1 MEFTLVIV
9 GRPNVGK
16 STLFNRLAGQ
26 RLALVDDTPGVTR
39 DRREA
44 QARLGDLPF
53 RIVDTAGLEE
63 GGPSSLFGRMRAQ
76 TDEAIKIADAAIMM
90 IDARAGVTPL
100 DEYFA
105 DWLRRKSIPAILV
118 ANKCEGSAGEAGLI
132 ESFSLGLG
140 EPLPISA
147 EHGEGLAEL
156 YEALRPLIDNWQAA
170 KASGSTVQDGD
181 DDSKP
186 DTDVS
191 TGETVTPGL
200 KQGNLDF
207 SFEDSF
213 MPGEKPMRL
222 AIVGRPNVGKST
234 LINRLVGED
243 RLITG
248 PEAGLT
254 RDSIAVDWDWKG
266 HAIRLFDTAGLRK
279 KARVQERLEQLS
291 VGDTLRAIRFAEVVV
306 LLLDARDGLERQ
318 DMRIASQVID
328 EGRGLV
334 AVLNKW
340 DLIEDRLGVERHV
353 RETLN
358 RALPHARGLE
368 LVPMSALEGGGISK
382 LMPAVWKT
390 YELWNSRVRTAPLNE
405 WLRFTMEQHPPP
417 ISGGRRLKIRYMAQ
431 VKTRPPTFALFVNR
445 PKDLPGSYLRYL
457 ENELRRTF
465 KLPATPLRFL
475 LRQGENPYQGR
486 RKRR

>member
-44 QARLGDLPF
+44 KAGLGDLTF

-63 GGPSSLFGRMRAQ
+63 GDPASLFGRMRAQ
-76 TDEAIKIADAAIMM
+76 TDEAIKTADAAIMM
-90 IDARAGVTPL
+90 VDARTGLTPL

-118 ANKCEGSAGEAGLI
+118 ANKCEGSAGQAGLI
-132 ESFSLGLG
+132 ECYALGLG
-140 EPLPISA
+140 DPLPVSA
-147 EHGEGLAEL
+147 EHGEGMAEI
-156 YEALRPLIDNWQAA
+156 YNALQPLIDNWQAA
-170 KASGSTVQDGD
+170 KTAELATHGEGD
-181 DDSKP
+181 DSLARSAPSFQDA
-186 DTDVS
+186 V
-191 TGETVTPGL
+191 VPGL
-200 KQGNLDF
+200 KQGDLEF

-213 MPGEKPMRL
+213 VWGDKPLRL

-234 LINRLVGED
+234 LINRLVGEEG
-243 RLITG
+243 LITG

-254 RDSIAVDWDWKG
+254 RDSIAVDWDWDG
-266 HAIRLFDTAGLRK
+266 HAMRLFDTAGLRK
-279 KARVQERLEQLS
+279 KAKVRDKLEQLS
-291 VGDTLRAIRFAEVVV
+291 VSDTLRAIRFAEVVV

-318 DMRIASQVID
+318 DMRIASRVLE

-334 AVLNKW
+334 VALNKW
-340 DLIEDRLGVERHV
+340 DLIGDRLSVERQV
-353 RETLN
+353 REILART
-358 RALPHARGLE
+358 LPHARGLE
-368 LVPMSALEGGGISK
+368 LVPISALEGGGLGK
-382 LMPAVWKT
+382 LMPALWKT
-390 YELWNSRVRTAPLNE
+390 YGLWNSRVQTAPLNE
-405 WLRFTMEQHPPP
+405 WLGLTMERHPPP
-417 ISGGRRLKIRYMAQ
+417 LSGGRWLKIRYMVQ
-431 VKTRPPTFALFVNR
+431 IKTRPPTFALFVNR

-457 ENELRRTF
+457 ENELRRAF
-465 KLPATPLRFL
+465 KLPATPVRFL
-475 LRQGENPYQGR
+475 LRQGENPYKGR